1 MINNWEQEMHE
12 KYSDMYNYYYN
23 NNGQT
28 TSGYNGPAFSSQ
40 LQCNEWANY
49 VEGRQNG
56 TIKCPCCGKQMMSDL
71 DCAKEQIRVLEFRN
85 AKLHQHNEKIE
96 REIIELRNKIKEL
109 EHMQTDQFRN
119 QGDM

>member
-1 MINNWEQEMHE
+1 
-12 KYSDMYNYYYN
+12 
-23 NNGQT
+23 
-28 TSGYNGPAFSSQ
+28 
-40 LQCNEWANY
+40 
-49 VEGRQNG
+49 
-56 TIKCPCCGKQMMSDL
+56 MMRDL